1 MKLLKKLCMAE
12 GISGLEGNI
21 KEIIKNEIKGYADIR
36 EDRFGNLIAET
47 HGKSRGKKVCYFAH
61 TDEVGFLISDYD
73 SDGFAR
79 FVTVGGI
86 DAAVLPGK
94 VVVSR
99 RHKGV
104 IGISPVHLLSEA
116 DKQTVLKTT
125 DLFIDFG
132 FKDKKAAEKKLPVG
146 SCVCFESVYFEQGN
160 EIFAKALDDRIGVRI
175 MIEMIKSKPLYDTVF
190 AFTSCEET
198 GTQGGITAAYGIRPD
213 IGVILECT
221 TSAETPDEK
230 GGKAVT
236 LLGGGAVISYRDNG
250 TMYDIGLYEKANAVA
265 KEKGIKHQTKTVIA
279 GGNDASAVQRT
290 AEGASVAA
298 YSVTARNLHSAITVA
313 NKNDYIS
320 VLKLAKEFN
329 DVIGL

>member
-1 MKLLKKLCMAE
+1 MKLLKKLCTE
-12 GISGLEGNI
+12 SGISGLEDNI
-21 KEIIKNEIKGYADIR
+21 KDIIKKEIEGFCEIS
-36 EDRFGNLIAET
+36 EDRFGNLIAKTDGLKRE
-47 HGKSRGKKVCYFAH
+47 KRVCYFAH

-73 SDGFAR
+73 EQGFAR
-79 FVTVGGI
+79 FVPVGGI

-94 VVVSR
+94 VVVGGKR
-99 RHKGV
+99 KGV
-104 IGISPVHLLSEA
+104 IGVCPVHLLSDN
-116 DKQTVLKTT
+116 DKQTVLKST

-132 FKDKKAAEKKLPVG
+132 FESKKEAEKSLPVG
-146 SCVCFESVYFEQGN
+146 SAVCFEPVYFEQGN

-175 MIEMIKSKPLYDTVF
+175 MIEMIKSKPTYETYF

-198 GTQGGITAAYGIRPD
+198 GTQGGETAAYGVRPD

-250 TMYDIGLYEKANAVA
+250 TMYDTEFYKKATAFADEKN
-265 KEKGIKHQTKTVIA
+265 IKWQTKTLIA
-279 GGNDASAVQRT
+279 GGNDAAAVQRT
-290 AEGASVAA
+290 AFGTSVAA
-298 YSVTARNLHSAITVA
+298 FSVPARNLHSAITVA

-329 DVIGL
+329 DVLGI